1 LKSGRK
7 PTSETPLRYDFTE
20 LLRTGVFKPP
30 EGDGG
35 VVEGLTG
42 AEHDQGP
49 VERLANE

>member
-7 PTSETPLRYDFTE
+7 PASETPLRYDFTE